1 MSTMVKYDPD
11 RIAALAAGSLDP
23 AEAAALE
30 AAIAADPRAA
40 AELAAQRLALDAI
53 RRSPAPVLSAD
64 ERTELRRAVAAA
76 LHLEDSE
83 QPVAAITARRR
94 LAWRPLAVAAAALAA
109 LVAVVPLFGLLSAGD
124 NEASMT
130 TVAIAA
136 TTEARDGS
144 LAPQDGDDLE
154 TLGAE
159 MTAGN
164 GSVLGTTTS
173 AAATTTTVLGAT
185 TFEER
190 AMAAAD
196 RAVAGLIADPGPLF
210 APVPTAEPVPCRD
223 EALILLEDDDP
234 AGMRL
239 DPYGIDLAI
248 WFLSSDG
255 ASVQRLVAFDTATCE
270 FLAAYP

>member
-1 MSTMVKYDPD
+1 MSTMAKYDPD

-30 AAIAADPRAA
+30 AEIAADPRAA

-53 RRSPAPVLSAD
+53 RRAPAPVLSAD

-76 LHLEDSE
+76 LHLEDAE

-124 NEASMT
+124 DEAAMT
-130 TVAIAA
+130 TMAIAA

-144 LAPQDGDDLE
+144 LAPSGGGDLE
-154 TLGAE
+154 NFTAETGQEGVTLLG
-159 MTAGN
+159 
-164 GSVLGTTTS
+164 GTTT
-173 AAATTTTVLGAT
+173 AAATTTTVFGAT
-185 TFEER
+185 TSEER
-190 AMAAAD
+190 VM
-196 RAVAGLIADPGPLF
+196 AVADQAVTGLVADPGPLF
-210 APVPTAEPVPCRD
+210 APAATAEPVPCGDQAR
-223 EALILLEDDDP
+223 ILLEDDDP
-234 AGMRL
+234 TGLRL
-239 DPYGIDLAI
+239 DSYGIDLAI
-248 WFLSSDG
+248 WFLSADG
-255 ASVQRLVAFDTATCE
+255 ARVQRLVAFAPATCE